1 MAETFDLAI
10 HLGPGVAQLNKS
22 KSGQLME
29 KDDVD
34 GDVEDGELTSRSK
47 SR

>member
-22 KSGQLME
+22 KGGQSTDNIL
-29 KDDVD
+29 
-34 GDVEDGELTSRSK
+34 GDEDSETGEVTARSK
-47 SR
+47 TR